1 VAEVNKPAL
10 ARRLRRGV
18 TPRRV
23 FSACL
28 VLTVLGA
35 VITWVN
41 WDSGESYATE
51 NRMLTVS
58 SGPQRDEPINLDTAL
73 YVPASASKSNPL
85 PAVLLAHGFGGT
97 KASVADSAKELAARG
112 YVVLTWSARGFGR
125 SGGTISLD
133 DPDYEVNDARGLLDV
148 LAARPD
154 VRKTRTGDPQV
165 GVVGGSYGGGL
176 ALLLAAADDRVD
188 AIVPQ
193 ITWHN
198 LADAFFPDAAG
209 HGAEAG
215 VFKRNWAGL
224 FFGSGSG
231 LDAATL
237 LGQGNDAAPP
247 PTDVQCGRFTREI
260 CDFYL
265 DVATTGRATE
275 GAIELL
281 ERRSPVGVLG
291 KIKAPTLLI
300 QGQADTLFPLSE
312 ADRNARGIAAN
323 GTPVKVAWYSG
334 GHDGAGSDADTDRT
348 KFLTLQWLD
357 HYVAGKGDA
366 PAGTFTY
373 SKPGGISVRTSRAT
387 TLTYRTD
394 EYPGLDGDRAANSL
408 DLRGGDQR
416 IANPP
421 ASTPAAISSLPG
433 IGELASL
440 VGGASLDVPGQFA
453 TFESEPVEG
462 VLEVVGA
469 PTVQIRAAS
478 PTGDAVVFVKLYDVG
493 GQRPSLVQ
501 GLIAPVRLTGLPATL
516 ADAEPIEVTLP
527 AIAHRFEPGHR
538 ARIVIAT
545 SDQAYATPAEPAV
558 YEVAVA
564 SPLTLPAVD
573 ASPVAGV
580 ATVWR
585 WVLAALL
592 ALVALGVTAAVL
604 VTRRRHRRIDRAVV
618 AEAADTPLVIRGLR
632 KAYGDGY
639 LAVRDLS
646 FRVERGQVVGLLG
659 PNGAGKTTTLRMLMG
674 LIRPT
679 DGEILVFGHHV
690 SAGAPI
696 LSRLGAF
703 VEGSGFLPHLSGAD
717 NLRRYW
723 QATGRPAADAHVE
736 EALEIAGLG
745 SAIDRKVKAYS
756 QGMRQ
761 RLAIAQAMLGLP
773 DLLVLDEPTN
783 GLDPPQIR
791 EMREVLRRYA
801 DGHRTVLISS
811 HLLAEVEQVCSH
823 VVVMHKGELVADG
836 PVEQI
841 VGESTSVLL
850 EVSDE
855 DRDAAV
861 KALTGLAGVTSVSP
875 NGVGIVLDLD
885 GVARSEVVRTLVG
898 AGVGVERIAPR
909 RRLEDVFLALVGE
922 DK

>member
-1 VAEVNKPAL
+1 MTL
-10 ARRLRRGV
+10 
-18 TPRRV
+18 
-23 FSACL
+23 
-28 VLTVLGA
+28 LGA

-41 WDSGESYATE
+41 WDSGEPYRTE
-51 NRMLTVS
+51 NRMLTVR
-58 SGPQRDEPINLDTAL
+58 SGPDRDEPVELDTAL
-73 YVPASASKSNPL
+73 YIPQSASKDDPV
-85 PAVLLAHGFGGT
+85 PAVMLAHGFGGT
-97 KASVADSAKELAARG
+97 KLSVAESAKELAGRG
-112 YVVLTWSARGFGR
+112 YLVLTWSARGFGK

-133 DPDYEVNDARGLLDV
+133 DPDHEVNDARALLDV

-154 VRKTRTGDPQV
+154 VAENSPGDPRV
-165 GVVGGSYGGGL
+165 GVVGGSYGG
-176 ALLLAAADDRVD
+176 ALTMLLAAADRRVD

-198 LADAFFPDAAG
+198 LADAFFPDATG
-209 HGAEAG
+209 NGAEVG

-231 LDAATL
+231 IDAATL
-237 LGQGNDAAPP
+237 LGRGDDAPP
-247 PTDVQCGRFTREI
+247 PVQNVQCGRFSQQI

-265 DVATTGRATE
+265 QVATTGRATPE
-275 GAIELL
+275 AVELL
-281 ERRSPVGVLG
+281 ESRSPARVLD

-300 QGQADTLFPLSE
+300 QGQADTLFPLAE
-312 ADRNARGIAAN
+312 ADRNAKGIAAN

-334 GHDGAGSDADTDRT
+334 GHDATGSDADTDRT

-366 PAGTFTY
+366 PAKTFTY

-394 EYPGLDGDRAANSL
+394 EYPGLDGDRPATVL
-408 DLRGGDQR
+408 PLRGTAQEV
-416 IANPP
+416 ANPP
-421 ASTPAAISSLPG
+421 AGTPAAISSLPG
-433 IGELASL
+433 VGQLASL
-440 VGGASLDVPGQFA
+440 VGGASLDVPGQYA
-453 TFESEPVEG
+453 TFDSEPVRQA
-462 VLEVVGA
+462 VEVVGA
-469 PTVQIRAAS
+469 PTVRIRASS
-478 PTGDAVVFVKLYDVG
+478 PTGEAVLFVKLYDVG
-493 GQRPSLVQ
+493 GQRPVLIQS
-501 GLIAPVRLTGLPATL
+501 LIAPVRLAALPEQIDGAAPVT
-516 ADAEPIEVTLP
+516 VTLP

-538 ARIVIAT
+538 ARIVVAT
-545 SDQAYATPAEPAV
+545 SDQGYATPADPAI
-558 YEVAVA
+558 YRVAIDG
-564 SPLTLPAVD
+564 PLELPAVE

-585 WVLAALL
+585 WVLAGLI

-604 VTRRRHRRIDRAVV
+604 ITRRRHRRIDRTVV

-674 LIRPT
+674 LIQPT
-679 DGEILVFGHHV
+679 AGEILVFGHHV
-690 SAGAPI
+690 SSGAPI

-745 SAIDRKVKAYS
+745 AAIDRKVKAYS

-801 DGHRTVLISS
+801 DGHRTVLVSS

-850 EVSDE
+850 EVSDQ
-855 DRDAAV
+855 DAAV
-861 KALTGLAGVTSVSP
+861 KALTSLAGVTSVSP
-875 NGVGIVLDLD
+875 NGAGIVLDLD